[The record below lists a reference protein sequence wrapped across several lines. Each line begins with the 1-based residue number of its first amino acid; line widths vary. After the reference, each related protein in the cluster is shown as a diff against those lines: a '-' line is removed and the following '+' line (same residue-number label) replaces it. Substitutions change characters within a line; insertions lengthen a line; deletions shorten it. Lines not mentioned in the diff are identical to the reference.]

1 MTAWSSTRT
10 PSRSMSTRLARAPC
24 HTNADLSMLS
34 VSSLK
39 SSDFAALRLA
49 VAVYLTGTLFPT
61 HHSESPPLHGAA
73 NDVRALGFNPLGA
86 SPKKSGRVHW
96 KAARCSAE
104 LTSFASPEEC
114 CLIVDLQV
122 AWGPFPLRNLGSA
135 PKLVEDLTFHSRR
148 ISPPERPGPGE
159 WLRQ

>member
-39 SSDFAALRLA
+39 SSDFVALRMA

-61 HHSESPPLHGAA
+61 HHSESRRFPVDSPAFLGDAPRGLKPRARTSLAA
-73 NDVRALGFNPLGA
+73 P
-86 SPKKSGRVHW
+86 
-96 KAARCSAE
+96 
-104 LTSFASPEEC
+104 
-114 CLIVDLQV
+114 
-122 AWGPFPLRNLGSA
+122 
-135 PKLVEDLTFHSRR
+135 
-148 ISPPERPGPGE
+148 
-159 WLRQ
+159 